1 MNKADLINA
10 IAAEAGV
17 SKAEAKKALDAVI
30 SNISN
35 ALAAGDKVAL
45 VGFGTFSVSE
55 RGAREGINP
64 KTKQKISIPAKKVAK
79 FKAGAELAAK
89 IK

>member
-17 SKAEAKKALDAVI
+17 SKAEAKKALDAVVA
-30 SNISN
+30 NISK
-35 ALAAGDKVAL
+35 ALAAGEDVTL
-45 VGFGTFSVSE
+45 VGFGKFSVAE
-55 RGAREGINP
+55 RAARQGINP
-64 KTKQKISIPAKKVAK
+64 KTKAAIAIPAKKVAK
-79 FKAGAELAAK
+79 FKAGAELAAR

>member
-35 ALAAGDKVAL
+35 ALAAGDKVTL
-45 VGFGTFSVSE
+45 VGFGTFSVSA
-55 RGAREGINP
+55 RGARGYHPCYE
-64 KTKQKISIPAKKVAK
+64 AKN
-79 FKAGAELAAK
+79 LDSCQNSC
-89 IK
+89 